1 MRSDLK
7 KEIAMRN
14 EPFAD
19 QKRELRLQSRVIEKQ
34 KEMIEFLQK
43 HISKITDI
51 MMDVTEYHAHVFLY
65 NPLLFLL
72 HSSAAS
78 PILVNIIKY
87 LDREYN
93 SYLFIF
99 SPAK

>member
-1 MRSDLK
+1 MSSDLK

-14 EPFAD
+14 EPFAG
-19 QKRELRLQSRVIEKQ
+19 QERELRLQSRVIEKQ
-34 KEMIEFLQK
+34 KEMIEFLQN
-43 HISKITDI
+43 ISKITDI

-78 PILVNIIKY
+78 PILVNII
-87 LDREYN
+87 
-93 SYLFIF
+93 ST
-99 SPAK
+99 

>member
-1 MRSDLK
+1 MSSDLK

-14 EPFAD
+14 LQIQCNLNHSEDPG
-19 QKRELRLQSRVIEKQ
+19 QERELRLQSRVIEKQ

-78 PILVNIIKY
+78 PILVNII
-87 LDREYN
+87 
-93 SYLFIF
+93 ST
-99 SPAK
+99 